1 MAQKLIRIGIALLLV
16 GGLYALNRF
25 GVIRAALSGIE
36 SLGVWSKPAFVL
48 LHAASVVAFVPS
60 VLPTFAAGV
69 LFGFAWG
76 VPLTVLG
83 AALGAVV
90 AFGIGRGVGRSWV
103 ERRFAQ
109 DSRFRALSDL
119 AQVRGWR
126 IVALA
131 RLTPIFP
138 FSIANYAFGVTPM
151 KGWHYLGATALGTI
165 PSNAVY
171 VYLGTL
177 TGDVAA
183 AADGDR
189 ARSPLEWTLLVGG
202 LIIAGVMVGYIR
214 RLAAESLERQ
224 KSEEDPGESVF
235 E

>member
-1 MAQKLIRIGIALLLV
+1 MFRIIIRLGAVALVV
-16 GGLYALNRF
+16 GGIYALNRL
-25 GVIRAALSGIE
+25 GVIESALAGIE
-36 SLGVWSKPAFVL
+36 SLGAWSMPAFVL
-48 LHAASVVAFVPS
+48 IHALSVVAFIPS

-69 LFGFAWG
+69 LFGLAWG
-76 VPLTVLG
+76 IPLTVLG
-83 AALGAVV
+83 AALGAVT
-90 AFGIGRGVGRSWV
+90 AFAIGRGVGRGWV

-109 DSRFRALSDL
+109 DARFRTLSEL
-119 AQVRGWR
+119 AEVRGWR

-138 FSIANYAFGVTPM
+138 FSVANYAFGVTPM

-183 AADGDR
+183 AADGNR
-189 ARSPLEWTLLVGG
+189 ARSPLEWALLVGG
-202 LIIAGVMVGYIR
+202 FVIAGLLVAYLR
-214 RLAAESLERQ
+214 RLAAESLQRQ
-224 KSEEDPGESVF
+224 RSEGEA
-235 E
+235 